1 MSVAPEIGDPDEL
14 IVPAPSKP
22 YEIAQLF
29 LQTHY
34 CDSRGRLL
42 LHHRGLFYAWTG
54 THWPEGEARAVRADL
69 YRWLEG
75 ALYWKGKHLV
85 PFDPSS
91 GKISNIVDALG
102 AAVHVSETIEAPAW
116 LDGAASALPREFV
129 ALRNGLLRLS
139 TRELIEHTPN
149 FFNAYALPFAYDRNA
164 PEPARWKQF
173 LNELWRDDRESISTL
188 AEIMGYIIGGS
199 TAQQKLF
206 LLVGPKRAGK
216 GTITR
221 VLTALLGPE
230 NVAAPT
236 LSSLAENF
244 GLQTLVGKPLAAIA
258 DARLGGRSDSTI
270 AVERLLSISGEDT
283 ITIDRKYRD
292 PWTGRLPTRSMV
304 LTNEL
309 PRLTDASG
317 TIASRFVVLVLTNSF
332 YGSENPGLTDEL
344 VAEAPGIFNW
354 ALEGLDRLNARG
366 HFKQPGVSAVA
377 LRQLEDLASPVSAF
391 VRDRCRIDDPGAVVN
406 KDELWRAWKSWCE
419 DEGARSGTKAV
430 FIRDLRAAVPGT
442 TPQRKKHQDG
452 TREHVIAGIA
462 LAPGTVNSIPSIPD
476 PSAPHAAANARG
488 QGWQGS
494 SPVFLAGSAGD
505 ASDEDEIERLAAAA
519 RRPVP
524 LIGED
529 TYIEFL
535 DQALAQGFNTE
546 RARRQRRLIHLSI
559 RGNAVA

>member
-1 MSVAPEIGDPDEL
+1 MSLAPEFGDPDGLAELDDPEVL
-14 IVPAPSKP
+14 IVPGPTKP

-29 LQTHY
+29 MQTRY

-42 LHHRGLFYAWTG
+42 LHHRGLFYSWAG
-54 THWPEGEARAVRADL
+54 THWPEGEGRAVRAHL

-75 ALYWKGKHLV
+75 AFYWKRDKDDLPELV
-85 PFDPSS
+85 PFDPSR
-91 GKISNIVDALG
+91 GKVSNIVDALE
-102 AAVHVSETIEAPAW
+102 AAAHVSETIEPPVW
-116 LDGAASALPREFV
+116 LDGTASALPREFV
-129 ALRNGLLRLS
+129 AMQNGLLRLS
-139 TRELIEHTPN
+139 TRELIEHTPH
-149 FFNAYALPFAYDRNA
+149 FFNEYALPFAYDPNA

-173 LNELWRDDRESISTL
+173 LSELWGDDHESISTL
-188 AEIMGYIIGGS
+188 AEIMGYIIGGG

-216 GTITR
+216 GTIVR

-236 LSSLAENF
+236 LSSLAQNF
-244 GLQTLVGKPLAAIA
+244 GLQPLVGKPLAAIA

-292 PWTGRLPTRSMV
+292 PWTGRLPTRFMV

-317 TIASRFVVLVLTNSF
+317 TIASRFVILVLTNSF

-354 ALEGLDRLNARG
+354 ALEGVDRLNARG
-366 HFKQPGVSAVA
+366 HFKQPGVSAIA

-406 KDELWRAWKSWCE
+406 KDELWKAWKTWCE
-419 DEGARSGTKAV
+419 DEGARPGTKAV

-442 TPQRKKHQDG
+442 TPQRKKHTDG

-462 LAPGTVNSIPSIPD
+462 LATGTVDPSPATPD
-476 PSAPHAAANARG
+476 PSGPHAAVSG
-488 QGWQGS
+488 SSQGWQGS
-494 SPVFLAGSAGD
+494 SPVLLDGSGD
-505 ASDEDEIERLAAAA
+505 ATDEGTSESEGSRL
-519 RRPVP
+519 
-524 LIGED
+524 LE
-529 TYIEFL
+529 
-535 DQALAQGFNTE
+535 
-546 RARRQRRLIHLSI
+546 
-559 RGNAVA
+559 